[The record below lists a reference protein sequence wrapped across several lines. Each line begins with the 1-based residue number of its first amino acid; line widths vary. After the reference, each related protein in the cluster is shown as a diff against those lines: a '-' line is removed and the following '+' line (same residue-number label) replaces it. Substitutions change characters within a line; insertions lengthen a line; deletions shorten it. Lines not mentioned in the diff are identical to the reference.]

1 MRNFIF
7 SFLALIL
14 LPAYMSGQVIK
25 GKVTDSKGIGIPEAI
40 VVAADSKT
48 TAGTDF
54 DGNFNINAKV
64 GEVLKI
70 TMVGFDALTTKATAG
85 VMSII
90 LQDSKDTEL
99 KEVVVI
105 GYGTAK
111 KRDLTGSTV
120 RVSGKEIADKP
131 NTNPIASLQGKVA
144 GLTIVNSGRIGQ
156 EPDVRIRGTI
166 SRGQTKPLYVIDGLL
181 NDNMDFVNPNDV
193 ETIDVLKDPSSLA
206 VFGVRGANGVIMV
219 TTKQAKRGKFIVNFN
234 SSMGVKTIVDKPK
247 LADASLFK
255 TLYNERLVNE
265 GLPAF
270 SYYDKY
276 TGNTDWIDEISNS
289 GATVQSNNI
298 SISNGTNTN
307 KLQLNFGNIVE
318 KGLIKNERL
327 EKTTFSVNDEFNVND
342 NFKIGTQLNG
352 YKEKSPSEGNFSSAL
367 IATPI
372 VSPYNADGVYY
383 QLPIQIGGA
392 QIGNPLI
399 PVNEEITTKINER
412 YRFVGNVYAEL
423 KFLKDFTFRYAFMGD
438 MDVRKGRGYT
448 PLINVY
454 AAETNQVVPYS
465 GRTLTNVSQYNS
477 NEQKWQQDALL
488 TYQKSFG
495 LHNFTALIGRTIN
508 YQKYENITGS
518 VNGKLNNPIPNDP
531 RWWYLNVFPFGNS
544 ETRISN
550 SAQWD
555 RATTSNL
562 ARLLYNYDGKYIL
575 NASFRR
581 DGSSELASANRFQNF
596 WALGAAWE
604 VTKEKFMENQ
614 KVFDYLKI
622 KGSYG
627 ELGNQ
632 YTSLHYPY
640 MPNYTEGA
648 STVFGTQVVPAY
660 VFSYRADPNL
670 KWETVTSYEGGFE
683 MATLANRLK
692 FEATYFNK
700 QTNDLLVI
708 VNDNNNEPFYTNAGS
723 IENKGFEFS
732 ASWSDKITDDF
743 KYSVSGNLTTLD
755 NKVKSVYT
763 EGYSIYDGPSITR
776 AGDPIGSF
784 YGYVVEG
791 VYQSV
796 ADILASAPSTVGNYG
811 VGDLKYKD
819 VNGDGKIT
827 QDDRTII
834 GNPTPDITYG
844 FSLNSEYKKFNF
856 AIDFQGV
863 YGNEIYRNWGNG
875 STYAQFNYRQ
885 DREDRWTGA
894 GTSNWEPRIYEGS
907 DYNKL
912 ASTYNIEDG
921 SYLRLRNIQ
930 LGYTFDT
937 LQIKDFK
944 IQNLKLYVNAQ
955 NLYTWKNNSGF
966 TPDAGGS
973 ATQFNVDNGGYPVP
987 MITSLGLSL
996 TF

>member
-7 SFLALIL
+7 IFLALIL

-25 GKVTDSKGIGIPEAI
+25 GKVSDKNGVGIPGAI
-40 VVAADSKT
+40 VVAVDSKT
-48 TAGTDF
+48 TADTDF
-54 DGNFNINAKV
+54 DGNFTIKAKL
-64 GEVLKI
+64 GETLKI
-70 TMVGFDALTTKATAG
+70 TMLGFDALATKAIAG
-85 VMSII
+85 VMSVK
-90 LQDSKDTEL
+90 LQESKDTEL

-111 KRDLTGSTV
+111 KRDLTGTTV
-120 RVSGKEIADKP
+120 RISGKEVADKP

-144 GLTIVNSGRIGQ
+144 GLSVVNSGRIGQ
-156 EPDVRIRGTI
+156 EPDIRIRGTI

-181 NDNMDFVNPNDV
+181 NDNIDFVNPNDI

-206 VFGVRGANGVIMV
+206 VFGVRGANGVIVV
-219 TTKQAKRGKFIVNFN
+219 TTKQAKRGKFTVNFN
-234 SSMGVKTIVDKPK
+234 SSIGVKNIVDKPK

-255 TLYNERLVNE
+255 TLYDERLVNE

-276 TGNTDWIDEISNS
+276 TGNTNWIDEISNS
-289 GATVQSNNI
+289 GATVQSSNI
-298 SISNGTNTN
+298 SISNGTDTN
-307 KLQLNFGNIVE
+307 KLQLNIGNIVE
-318 KGLIKNERL
+318 EGLIKNERL
-327 EKTTFSVNDEFNVND
+327 EKTTFNLNDEFNVNN

-352 YKEKSPSEGNFSSAL
+352 YKAKLPSEGNFGSAL

-399 PVNEEITTKINER
+399 PVNEEIKTKINDE
-412 YRFVGNVYAEL
+412 YRFVGNAFAEL

-438 MDVRKGRGYT
+438 LDVKKGRGYI
-448 PLINVY
+448 PLIDVY
-454 AAETNQVVPYS
+454 AAETNQVVPYA
-465 GRTLTNVSQYNS
+465 GRTLTNVNQYNS

-495 LHNFTALIGRTIN
+495 LHNFTALVGRTVS
-508 YQKYENITGS
+508 YQKYENINGS
-518 VNGKLNNPIPNDP
+518 VNGKINNPIPNDP

-550 SAQWD
+550 SEQWD

-562 ARLLYNYDGKYIL
+562 ARLLYNYDGKYIF

-581 DGSSELASANRFQNF
+581 DGSSELAPVNRFQNF
-596 WALGAAWE
+596 WSLGGAWE

-614 KVFDYLKI
+614 KVFNYLKI

-632 YTSLHYPY
+632 YTTLHYPY
-640 MPNYTEGA
+640 LPNYTEGA
-648 STVFGTQVVPAY
+648 STVFGNQVVPAY

-670 KWETVTSYEGGFE
+670 KWESVTSYEGGIE
-683 MATLANRLK
+683 AATLNNRLK

-700 QTNDLLVI
+700 LTKDLLVI
-708 VNDNNNEPFYTNAGS
+708 VKDQNNEPFYTNAGS

-743 KYSVSGNLTTLD
+743 KYSISGNLTTLN

-791 VYQSV
+791 VYQSY
-796 ADILASAPSTVGNYG
+796 ADILSSAPSTVGSYG
-811 VGDLKYKD
+811 PGDLKYKD

-827 QDDRTII
+827 PDDRAII
-834 GNPTPDITYG
+834 GNPTPDFTYG

-856 AIDFQGV
+856 GIDFQGV

-875 STYAQFNYRQ
+875 STFAQFNYRQ
-885 DREDRWTGA
+885 VREDRWTGA

-944 IQNLKLYVNAQ
+944 IQNLKIYVNAQ
-955 NLYTWKNNSGF
+955 NLHTWKKNSGF
-966 TPDAGGS
+966 APDAGGS
-973 ATQFNVDNGGYPVP
+973 ATQFNVDNGGYPLPLV
-987 MITSLGLSL
+987 TSVGLSL

>member
-25 GKVTDSKGIGIPEAI
+25 GKVSDGKGIGIPGAM
-40 VVAADSKT
+40 VVALGSRT
-48 TAGTDF
+48 TTDTDF
-54 DGNFNINAKV
+54 DGNFNINAKE
-64 GEVLKI
+64 GDVLKI
-70 TMVGFDALTTKATAG
+70 SMVGFDAISVKATSG
-85 VMSII
+85 TMLVKM
-90 LQDSKDTEL
+90 QESKDTEL

-120 RVSGKEIADKP
+120 RVSGKEVADKP

-144 GLTIVNSGRIGQ
+144 GLTVVNSGRIGQ

-181 NDNMDFVNPNDV
+181 NENMDFVNPNDV
-193 ETIDVLKDPSSLA
+193 ETIDVLKDASSLA
-206 VFGVRGANGVIMV
+206 VFGVRGANGVIVV
-219 TTKQAKRGKFIVNFN
+219 TTKQAKKGKFTVNFN
-234 SSMGVKTIVDKPK
+234 SSIGVKTIVNKPE
-247 LADASLFK
+247 LADANLFK

-289 GATVQSNNI
+289 SALVQSNNI
-298 SISNGTNTN
+298 SISNGTDTN
-307 KLQLNFGNIVE
+307 KLQLSIGNIVE
-318 KGLIKNERL
+318 EGLIKNERL
-327 EKTTFSVNDEFNVND
+327 EKTTFSVNDEFTVSK
-342 NFKIGTQLNG
+342 NFKVGALLNG
-352 YKEKSPSEGNFSSAL
+352 YKAKLPTNGNFSNAL

-372 VSPYNADGVYY
+372 VSPYNVDGIYN

-399 PVNEEITTKINER
+399 PVNEEIKTKINDQ
-412 YRFVGNVYAEL
+412 YRFVGNVFAEL
-423 KFLKDFTFRYAFMGD
+423 KFLKDFTFRYSFMGD
-438 MDVRKGRGYT
+438 LDVRSGRGYT

-454 AAETNQVVPYS
+454 AAETNQIVPYS
-465 GRTLTNVSQYNS
+465 GRTLTSVYQYDS

-488 TYQKSFG
+488 TYQKTFG
-495 LHNFTALIGRTIN
+495 KHNFTALIGRTVN
-508 YQKYENITGS
+508 YQKYENISGT
-518 VNGKLNNPIPNDP
+518 VNGNINNPIPNDP
-531 RWWYLNVFPFGNS
+531 RWWYLNVFPFGNK
-544 ETRISN
+544 ETKVSN
-550 SAQWD
+550 SEQWD

-562 ARLLYNYDGKYIL
+562 ARLLYNFEGKYIV

-581 DGSSELASANRFQNF
+581 DGSSELAPANRFQNF

-614 KVFDYLKI
+614 KVFDFLKI

-640 MPNYTEGA
+640 LPNYTEGA

-660 VFSYRADPNL
+660 VFAYRADPNL
-670 KWETVTSYEGGFE
+670 KWETVTSYEGGIE
-683 MATLANRLK
+683 AATLNNRLK
-692 FEATYFNK
+692 LEATYFNK
-700 QTNDLLVI
+700 VTNDLLVI
-708 VNDNNNEPFYTNAGS
+708 VNDVNNEPFYTNAGS
-723 IENKGFEFS
+723 IENNGFEFS
-732 ASWSDKITDDF
+732 ASWADKIANDF
-743 KYSVSGNLTTLD
+743 HYSISGNLTTL
-755 NKVKSVYT
+755 NNNVKSVYT
-763 EGYSIYDGPSITR
+763 DGYSIYDGPSITR

-811 VGDLKYKD
+811 TGDLKYKD

-827 QDDRTII
+827 PSDRTII
-834 GNPTPDITYG
+834 GNPTPDFTYG

-863 YGNEIYRNWGNG
+863 YGNEIYRSWGNG
-875 STYAQFNYRQ
+875 STFAQFNYRQ
-885 DREDRWTGA
+885 AREDRWTGA
-894 GTSNWEPRIYEGS
+894 GTSNWEPRVYEGS
-907 DYNKL
+907 DYNKQ

-930 LGYTFDT
+930 LGYTFDN
-937 LQIKDFK
+937 LHIKDFK
-944 IQNLKLYVNAQ
+944 IQSFKLYVNTQ

-966 TPDAGGS
+966 APDAGGS
-973 ATQFNVDNGGYPVP
+973 ATQFNVDNGGYPLP
-987 MITSLGLSL
+987 MTTSVGVSL